1 MKNPS
6 SENYYPAIKQVRRFV
21 PGAKLSALLL
31 LFTSGVVALIY
42 GTSPFVQV
50 GNGTRRLI
58 LLIWLWNV
66 LIFAVCGGMILWAWL
81 VDRYGHR

>member
-1 MKNPS
+1 MKKPS
-6 SENYYPAIKQVRRFV
+6 SGNYYPAIKQVRRFV

-31 LFTSGVVALIY
+31 LLTSGAVALIY

-50 GNGTRRLI
+50 SNGTRRLI

-66 LIFAVCGGMILWAWL
+66 LVFAVCGGMILWAWL
-81 VDRYGHR
+81 VDRYGDR